1 MGQKINPFL
10 YRLGNLRDWKS
21 KWFNSS
27 KYKDYLKSDIK
38 LRAFLEEKLAKA
50 AIEDIIIERST
61 NSIVISIYSSRP
73 GVIIGRGGTGV
84 EELKS
89 DIAKHIKEKIDIK
102 INIIEIKNPELSAK
116 LVAQSIAEQIEK
128 RFPFRRTLKQAIER
142 TMQNMLAQGIKV
154 AISGRLDGS
163 EMARTEWLSKGKIP
177 LHTIRANV
185 DFSRVNA
192 YTTYGVMGIK
202 VWIYKGEVFEEKD
215 NRN

>member
-21 KWFNSS
+21 RWFNSS
-27 KYKDYLKSDIK
+27 NYKNYLKSDIK

-61 NSIVISIYSSRP
+61 NSIVINIYSSRP

-89 DIAKHIKEKIDIK
+89 NIANHIKEKIDIK
-102 INIIEIKNPELSAK
+102 INIIEVKNPELSAK

-128 RFPFRRTLKQAIER
+128 RSSFRRTLKQAIER
-142 TMQNMLAQGIKV
+142 TMQNRLAQGIKV

-177 LHTIRANV
+177 LHTIRADV

-202 VWIYKGEVFEEKD
+202 VWIYKGEVFESQD